1 MSGQGLARSRQVEDL
16 GESAGTSASQKTQNA
31 VIHEWPYLRTERF
44 EFAAN
49 LFNNFLYITSMLV
62 FVLFV

>member
-1 MSGQGLARSRQVEDL
+1 MEDL

-31 VIHEWPYLRTERF
+31 VIHERPYLRTDLF

-49 LFNNFLYITSMLV
+49 LFNSFLYITSMLV